1 MLKKMRWRLILTA
14 MLAFFAVVVLTV
26 VMVNLLAHY
35 IVTGQVDQTLS
46 YIAYFEEGN
55 TGDPKAEL
63 SQPSL
68 FNAFPDAESYY
79 ATRFFIVRFD
89 EGQNVVSTFTE
100 NVTTIDEAE
109 AERLA
114 RTALEKDREKG
125 FVETYRYAMRKVD
138 GGTTV
143 VFLNAASGLVFT
155 KWLHRL
161 SIYVALASLA
171 LAFVLVYLFSGKAIR
186 PIARNMEQQKQFITD
201 ASHELKTPLTSIAA
215 SIDVISLEYGD
226 DEWTDNIRAQSERM
240 TRLVGELVT
249 LSRLDEELTNPV
261 RERFSVSNAAWE
273 IMEIYR
279 PQAKAVQKQFD
290 VDIQE
295 DVMLHGNQ
303 DAVQRMLSVLLDN
316 AIRYSDPEGK
326 IRLDVAKK
334 RGKVWIEVFNTC
346 RFETPPDVERLFDR
360 FYRPDESRSTETG
373 GTGVGLAIAKAV
385 AEAHNG
391 TITASCPDGKTMTIT
406 AIL

>member
-14 MLAFFAVVVLTV
+14 MLAFLAVVALTV
-26 VMVNLLAHY
+26 VMVNLLARY

-55 TGDPKAEL
+55 TGDPKSE
-63 SQPSL
+63 STQPSL

-89 EGQNVVSTFTE
+89 EAQNVVSTFTE

-109 AERLA
+109 AARLA
-114 RTALEKDREKG
+114 KTALEKNREKG

-143 VFLNAASGLVFT
+143 IFLNAASGLVFT
-155 KWLHRL
+155 QWLHRL
-161 SIYVALASLA
+161 SLFAALGSLL
-171 LAFVLVYLFSGKAIR
+171 LAFVLVYLFSGKAIK
-186 PIARNMEQQKQFITD
+186 PIARSMEQQKQFITD
-201 ASHELKTPLTSIAA
+201 ASHELKTPLTSIST
-215 SIDVISLEYGD
+215 SIDVLSLEHGD

-240 TRLVGELVT
+240 TRLVSELVT
-249 LSRLDEELTNPV
+249 LSRLDEELTSPV
-261 RERFSVSNAAWE
+261 RENFSVSNAAWE
-273 IMEIYR
+273 IVEIYR
-279 PQAKAVQKQFD
+279 PQAKASQKRFD

-295 DVMLHGNQ
+295 EVTMHGNQ

-316 AIRYSDPEGK
+316 AIRYSDPGGE
-326 IRLDVAKK
+326 IRLSVAKK

-346 RFETPPDVERLFDR
+346 RLETPPDVERLFDR
-360 FYRPDESRSTETG
+360 FYRPDASRSTETG
-373 GTGVGLAIAKAV
+373 GTGVGLAIATAV

-391 TITASCPDGKTMTIT
+391 TITASCPDGTAMTIT